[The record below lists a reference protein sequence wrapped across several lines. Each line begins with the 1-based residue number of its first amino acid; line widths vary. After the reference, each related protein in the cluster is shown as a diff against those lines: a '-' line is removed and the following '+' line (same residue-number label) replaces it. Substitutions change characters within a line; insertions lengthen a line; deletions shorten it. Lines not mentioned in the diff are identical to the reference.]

1 MFEWLLFEFSFSMIR
16 SLHLVQ
22 DVYYYLINM
31 VLLSYLNLLLRRLSH
46 RCGLLESSLFLA
58 VK

>member
-46 RCGLLESSLFLA
+46 RCGL
-58 VK
+58 